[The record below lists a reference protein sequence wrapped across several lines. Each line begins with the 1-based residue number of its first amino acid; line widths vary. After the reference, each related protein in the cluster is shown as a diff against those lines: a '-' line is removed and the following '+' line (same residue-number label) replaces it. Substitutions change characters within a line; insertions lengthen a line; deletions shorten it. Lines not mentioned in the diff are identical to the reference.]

1 MLCVF
6 LDMSHAAQPSSSPS
20 PPPLLHLL
28 SDLWPH
34 TDVMLTSGPHLS
46 LCPQTSCV
54 FSSPHPTQATSPPQK
69 KKKKESYCSVLWSTP
84 SITSFMLSAPY
95 RREVFLTHLSPFL
108 SVSLFLSLALSPST
122 QTTLSRLSA
131 MRPVYMLLWHFL
143 GCTSFH
149 DLCMQGPEVTFCHIC
164 QWRVKHFL
172 FCLVFWPHDN

>member
-34 TDVMLTSGPHLS
+34 TDIMLTSGPHLS

-54 FSSPHPTQATSPPQK
+54 FSSPHPTQATSPLK
-69 KKKKESYCSVLWSTP
+69 KKRNVIALFCDQPPSSPVLC
-84 SITSFMLSAPY
+84 LAPPTGG
-95 RREVFLTHLSPFL
+95 RCFWLTCLLFFL
-108 SVSLFLSLALSPST
+108 SLFLSLALSPST

-149 DLCMQGPEVTFCHIC
+149 DLCMQGPKVTFCLIC

-172 FCLVFWPHDN
+172 FSLVFWPHDN